1 MSKFVR
7 PYRAFAITFDFE
19 RTNQSKYT
27 YATTVMIVK
36 EISTI
41 SGQYVT
47 QRWDSFEDFASI
59 ATKVATATLKSME
72 NTVMEYIT
80 FIVICVL

>member
-1 MSKFVR
+1 
-7 PYRAFAITFDFE
+7 
-19 RTNQSKYT
+19 
-27 YATTVMIVK
+27 MIVK

-72 NTVMEYIT
+72 NTVVEYIT